1 MKAIQVKC
9 PHCNAQLRADETT
22 QMVTCEYC
30 GTASQ
35 IQRRT
40 RILERVQLPAQINPA
55 MRYAVQSHSSGWKW
69 MVLAIVFIPVLITV
83 IVIVSVVSRVR
94 QTVRVEIPKE
104 ITAAFGSN
112 GIKIDMSGGGG
123 KNRGPSWQGT
133 DSVLVADVDG
143 DGVPELIGRGRQ
155 VQVGDSIRLLAL
167 DLATGR
173 IKWQSEPIGTY
184 SDTYTGPLSIAG
196 DLVVHANNSGTIQ
209 AFAVKDG
216 ARTWKAT
223 QDERVAAFCLDGDN
237 LVAVGA
243 DDMLRTY
250 ARADGAVVGTPK
262 AAPGKGKASWDKKD
276 PCSVLPNDDQT
287 AFQRVEDSR
296 HSRYNQYRI
305 DGNKHDL
312 AVDHA
317 IDGPDGGRVLGGTR
331 KEGTNVTTIVAVDA
345 KNTERWRATAAAEA
359 LTATGGPR
367 HIVVGE
373 RETCIIYY
381 SNTYRTACFA
391 MADGKR
397 LWDIESPSFAEGLLI
412 IGRFLVMTTARNIE
426 VHDVETGVEKWTS
439 SSWD

>member
-1 MKAIQVKC
+1 VRAIQVKC
-9 PHCNAQLRADETT
+9 PNCNAQLRADETT
-22 QMVTCEYC
+22 QTVTCDYC

-55 MRYAVQSHSSGWKW
+55 MRYAVQSHSSAWKW
-69 MVLAIVFIPVLITV
+69 MIIAIVFVPVLITI

-112 GIKIDMSGGGG
+112 GIKIDMSGKGRD
-123 KNRGPSWQGT
+123 RGPSWQGT

-143 DGVPELIGRGRQ
+143 DGTPELIGRGRQ

-167 DLATGR
+167 ELATGK
-173 IKWQSEPIGTY
+173 IKWQSDVLGTY

-209 AFAVKDG
+209 AFALKDG
-216 ARTWKAT
+216 TRRWKAT
-223 QDERVAAFCLDGDN
+223 QDERVAGFCLGEGN
-237 LVAVGA
+237 TLVAVGA

-262 AAPGKGKASWDKKD
+262 AAPGKGKSPWDKKA
-276 PCSVLPNDDQT
+276 PCEVLSNDDQT
-287 AFQRVEDSR
+287 EFQRVEDSR
-296 HSRYNQYRI
+296 SGRYNQYRI
-305 DGNKHDL
+305 DGGKHDL
-312 AVDHA
+312 NVDHA
-317 IDGPDGGRVLGGTR
+317 IDAPDGGRVLGGTR

-345 KNTERWRATAAAEA
+345 KNAERWRTAAAAEA

-367 HIVVGE
+367 HVVVGE

-397 LWDIESPSFAEGLLI
+397 LWDTETPSFAEGLHI
-412 IGRFLVMTTARNIE
+412 IGRFLVMTTSRNIE

-439 SSWD
+439 ESWD